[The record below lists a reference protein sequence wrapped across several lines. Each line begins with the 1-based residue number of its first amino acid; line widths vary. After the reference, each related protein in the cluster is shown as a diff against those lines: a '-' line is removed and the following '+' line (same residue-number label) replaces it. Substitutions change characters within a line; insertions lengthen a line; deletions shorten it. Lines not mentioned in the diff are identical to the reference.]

1 MDRVLEI
8 LWLMRKFDK
17 ILLADRNFNYNS
29 SSFSRLFSFYFVPGV
44 KFIFYPLRP
53 FHIPSSGKLKLVD
66 FRTVSVT
73 ESNLRT
79 KLCQHP
85 PILLASVNSVI
96 LVMSGL
102 KSSSINSKQ
111 RE

>member
-17 ILLADRNFNYNS
+17 ILLADGNFNYNS
-29 SSFSRLFSFYFVPGV
+29 SSFSRLFSYYFVPGV
-44 KFIFYPLRP
+44 KFIFYPLQP
-53 FHIPSSGKLKLVD
+53 FHIPSSEKLKLVD

-79 KLCQHP
+79 KLWQHMHP
-85 PILLASVNSVI
+85 PTPLASANLNMYISDERFKKLVN
-96 LVMSGL
+96 
-102 KSSSINSKQ
+102 KQ
-111 RE
+111 